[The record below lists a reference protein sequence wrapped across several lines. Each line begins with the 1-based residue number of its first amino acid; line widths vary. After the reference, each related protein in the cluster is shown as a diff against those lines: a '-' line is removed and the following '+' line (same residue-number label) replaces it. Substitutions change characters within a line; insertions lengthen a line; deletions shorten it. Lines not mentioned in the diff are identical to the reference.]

1 MKKPFT
7 TAEYFRLLC
16 NRLRAKGQMP
26 DDILDYALAAHDP
39 VAIRTCEFNLRSN
52 LDYGANEGIYL
63 DVSIEFFE
71 DGQRECRKLGTFKTL
86 DESAEAM
93 RTMARLLADFIV
105 EDRAYVNSHLDDFTW
120 TGADVYP
127 VKEDGVRTGWSYSC
141 TSMEAAVKRKDKLM
155 EKYPSVIIRDNAT
168 RREICYRC
176 SGKSD
181 AA

>member
-26 DDILDYALAAHDP
+26 DDILDYALAAHNP
-39 VAIRTCEFNLRSN
+39 APIRTCEFNIRSN
-52 LDYGANEGIYL
+52 LDYGVNEGIYL
-63 DVSIEFFE
+63 DVSIESFE
-71 DGQRECRKLGTFKTL
+71 DGQRECRRLGTFKTL

-127 VKEDGVRTGWSYSC
+127 IKEDGTRTGWGYSC
-141 TSMEAAVKRKDKLM
+141 GTMEAAVKRKDKLM
-155 EKYPSVIIRDNAT
+155 ETYPSVVIRDNAT
-168 RREICYRC
+168 RNETYYQHR
-176 SGKSD
+176 GKSD
-181 AA
+181 VA